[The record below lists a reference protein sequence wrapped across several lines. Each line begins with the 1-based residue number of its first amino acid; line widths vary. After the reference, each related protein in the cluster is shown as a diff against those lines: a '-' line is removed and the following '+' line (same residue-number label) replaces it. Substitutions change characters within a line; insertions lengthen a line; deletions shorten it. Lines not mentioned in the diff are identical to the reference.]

1 MDLFGYVYPIAWF
14 TWDLCNNFIILIK
27 TRQWVKGSVHD
38 TKDQVKTML
47 LEPATTA
54 ELKAA
59 LDIPDRTD
67 IQKITDKVQEMELQ
81 LEAKMIELTA
91 KLEAIKMP
99 ELDKLKLE
107 FDEETLNDISDKI
120 VSRVSGYKGQLMK
133 AERAE
138 MKKVGKEMQEE
149 YLNSPEWEAENA
161 EKIKLVQDYMPD
173 RSYGL
178 AKVAVKRGPTFVDNL
193 AKAKLD
199 REDYELFRSAWDEL
213 SKLAAEKPVN
223 TQGGWWGR

>member
-1 MDLFGYVYPIAWF
+1 
-14 TWDLCNNFIILIK
+14 
-27 TRQWVKGSVHD
+27 
-38 TKDQVKTML
+38 ML

>member
-1 MDLFGYVYPIAWF
+1 
-14 TWDLCNNFIILIK
+14 
-27 TRQWVKGSVHD
+27 
-38 TKDQVKTML
+38 
-47 LEPATTA
+47 
-54 ELKAA
+54 
-59 LDIPDRTD
+59 
-67 IQKITDKVQEMELQ
+67 
-81 LEAKMIELTA
+81 
-91 KLEAIKMP
+91 
-99 ELDKLKLE
+99 
-107 FDEETLNDISDKI
+107 
-120 VSRVSGYKGQLMK
+120 MK

-161 EKIKLVQDYMPD
+161 DKIKLVQDYMPD

-213 SKLAAEKPVN
+213 SKLAAEKPAS